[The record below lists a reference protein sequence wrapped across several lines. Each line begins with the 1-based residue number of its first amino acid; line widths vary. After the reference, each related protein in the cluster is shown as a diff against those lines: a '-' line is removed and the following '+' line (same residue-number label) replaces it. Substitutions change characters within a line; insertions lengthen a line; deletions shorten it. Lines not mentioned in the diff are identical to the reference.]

1 MDFDHF
7 RAAVGENLR
16 RARWLAGLTQEQ
28 VEGITLR
35 HYQEL
40 ERGRRNPTLETLLIL
55 AQQFD
60 VTVADLVNVRGFRAS
75 KTLLTDRKAEP
86 PKVGR
91 KPRGGR

>member
-1 MDFDHF
+1 MSANDEVFN
-7 RAAVGENLR
+7 AARVQQFG
-16 RARWLAGLTQEQ
+16 ARPSKKPLSSLG
-28 VEGITLR
+28 VEGPK
-35 HYQEL
+35 
-40 ERGRRNPTLETLLIL
+40 RGRKPKGHPLEGLLIL

-75 KTLLTDRKAEP
+75 KTLTDRKTEP